1 MVRLMRKLRT
11 SKSQTKRAQGQ
22 ERKPDDK
29 QHHAAPE
36 TDGPRNFY
44 KEDESS
50 DSVEH
55 AGRANVMLTARPPD

>member
-1 MVRLMRKLRT
+1 MVRLLRKLRAG
-11 SKSQTKRAQGQ
+11 KSQSKRTQ
-22 ERKPDDK
+22 EHARKPADK

-44 KEDESS
+44 KEEENR
-50 DSVEH
+50 DSAEH